1 MKKIGIFYG
10 SDTGNTE
17 KISYIIQKNIGISQS
32 NVFDISNSSLKKM
45 ENFNILFLGISTWY
59 YGELQCDWEE
69 SLHTLNK
76 INLNN
81 KIVALFGCGDQ
92 EDYSEYFCDSIGIMY
107 HFLKKKNVQFVG
119 FWPIIN
125 YSFEFSKAQKN
136 KTHFFGLPID
146 EDNQS
151 HLTYQRIKKWL
162 KLVNSEINIIYSKNK
177 LAK

>member
-1 MKKIGIFYG
+1 MEKIGIFYG

-17 KISYIIQKNIGISQS
+17 KISYIIQKKLRLSSS
-32 NVFDISNSSLKKM
+32 NVFDISNASLKKM

-69 SLHTLNK
+69 SLQILNK
-76 INLNN
+76 INLND
-81 KIVALFGCGDQ
+81 KIIALFGCGDQ

-107 HFLKKKNVQFVG
+107 HFLKKKNVRFVG
-119 FWPIIN
+119 SWPISEYN
-125 YSFEFSKAQKN
+125 FEYSKAQKN

-151 HLTYQRIKKWL
+151 KLTNERIKKWL
-162 KLVNSEINIIYSKNK
+162 KLVISEIKN
-177 LAK
+177 LYLQDNCPN

>member
-1 MKKIGIFYG
+1 MKKTGIFYG

-17 KISYIIQKNIGISQS
+17 KISYMIQKNLNINKSAI
-32 NVFDISNSSLKKM
+32 FDIAVSPLKKM
-45 ENFNILFLGISTWY
+45 ENFDILFLGISTWY

-69 SLHTLNK
+69 SLHVLKKMNLNK
-76 INLNN
+76 

-107 HFLKKKNVQFVG
+107 HFLKKKNVRFVG
-119 FWPIIN
+119 SWPIKN
-125 YSFEFSKAQKN
+125 YFFEASRAQKN

-151 HLTYQRIKKWL
+151 HLTSKRVTDWL
-162 KLVNSEINIIYSKNK
+162 QLIHLEINN
-177 LAK
+177 LHN